1 MSRLALKAKPPPL
14 KIKRTAT
21 GGDNSYI
28 ATNDPVNFNLLK
40 DNRCED
46 ELFSRVDKF
55 WVNHY
60 YNVGTERLCEKIF
73 YPSNEG
79 FEEINTEP
87 NHPLIPRR
95 DKLVREGKGLYGK
108 RPVPKIEKPIKRV
121 ELKAKPTRMNLTC
134 KEK

>member
-1 MSRLALKAKPPPL
+1 LPRLALKAKPPPL
-14 KIKRTAT
+14 KIKRKAI

-28 ATNDPVNFNLLK
+28 AINDPQNFNLLK

-60 YNVGTERLCEKIF
+60 YYVGTERLCEKIF

-79 FEEINTEP
+79 FEQIESEP
-87 NHPLIPRR
+87 NHPLISRC
-95 DKLVREGKGLYGK
+95 DLLEKEGIGLIGD
-108 RPVPKIEKPIKRV
+108 RPIPKINKSIKRV
-121 ELKAKPTRMNLTC
+121 ELKCKPARMNLTC
-134 KEK
+134 KEE